1 MHDPYA
7 HITLPAGTILFEE
20 GEPGAY
26 AYLITSG
33 RIEIFL
39 RRDGRE
45 IPLAVRGAG
54 EIFGE
59 MAILDS
65 DPRSASARALE
76 DCLLVPVSEAQIR
89 HRLSETDPI
98 LRLCLGV
105 VMARYRETASL
116 LKEKGVVARRDAP
129 PAGPSPSAQA
139 DFDAAISA
147 VVLERELRRALDR
160 REFELFFQP
169 IVRLGGEQLAGF
181 EALIR
186 WRHPERG
193 LVPPAAFIPVAEESG
208 LIVDV
213 TDWVVAEVGRVMP
226 EIMLAGLQNVAAVD
240 GSLFVS
246 VNVSGHDLA
255 RASFPGM
262 ICEMLRTTGIAPGS
276 LKLEITE
283 STLMRDPGSAADALT
298 LCRASGM
305 GIAIDD
311 FGTGYSSLSYLSTLP
326 ITTLKVDRAFVRAML
341 SEPRDRKIV
350 QTILRLAD
358 EIGIPVVAEGIE
370 EREEAVALA
379 AMGCAYGQ
387 GYLFGRPVPLP
398 ETLALI
404 RSWNGMEPV
413 AHRLPA
419 A

>member
-7 HITLPAGTILFEE
+7 HVTLDAGTILFEE

-26 AYLITSG
+26 AYLITRG

-39 RRDGRE
+39 RREGAE
-45 IPLAVRGAG
+45 IQLAVRGPG

-65 DPRSASARALE
+65 DPRSASARALD
-76 DCLLVPVSEAQIR
+76 DCELVPVSEAQIR

-98 LRLCLGV
+98 LRLCLTV
-105 VMARYRETASL
+105 VMARYRETAAL
-116 LKEKGVVARRDAP
+116 LRERGVVARGD
-129 PAGPSPSAQA
+129 PAAVPSPAARA
-139 DFDAAISA
+139 DFDAAITA

-160 REFELFFQP
+160 QEFELFFQP
-169 IVRLGGEQLAGF
+169 VVRLGSEMLAGF

-193 LVPPAAFIPVAEESG
+193 LVAPAAFIPVAEESG
-208 LIVDV
+208 LIVDI
-213 TDWVVAEVGRVMP
+213 TAWVVAEIGRVLP
-226 EIMLAGLQNVAAVD
+226 EIMRAGLRNVAAIE

-246 VNVSGHDLA
+246 INVSGHDLA

-262 ICEMLRTTGIAPGS
+262 VCEMLRAAGIAPGS

-283 STLMRDPGSAADALT
+283 STLMRDPASATDALT

-341 SEPRDRKIV
+341 SEPRDHKIV

-358 EIGIPVVAEGIE
+358 EIGIPAIAEGIE
-370 EREEAVALA
+370 EPTEARALA

-387 GYLFGRPVPLP
+387 GYLFGRPAPLA
-398 ETLALI
+398 ETLDRI
-404 RSWNGMEPV
+404 RSWHADPT
-413 AHRLPA
+413 ARRAPA